1 MRSENYSFISIRLF
15 HMEYKVDLDF
25 ELEILLSRYLI
36 IIGNSLKS
44 IWKFPSIHYMRIYEC
59 TYSFFPVLGTYPQ
72 IFIRLFLGND
82 SR

>member
-15 HMEYKVDLDF
+15 HMEYKVDF

>member
-15 HMEYKVDLDF
+15 HMEYKVDF

-44 IWKFPSIHYMRIYEC
+44 TWKFPSIHYMRIYDC
-59 TYSFFPVLGTYPQ
+59 TYSFF
-72 IFIRLFLGND
+72 LFQVRILKYSFVYFLAMIQGNE
-82 SR
+82 

>member
-44 IWKFPSIHYMRIYEC
+44 IWKFPSIHYI
-59 TYSFFPVLGTYPQ
+59 
-72 IFIRLFLGND
+72 
-82 SR
+82 

>member
-15 HMEYKVDLDF
+15 HMEYKVDF

-44 IWKFPSIHYMRIYEC
+44 IWKFLSIHYMRIYDC
-59 TYSFFPVLGTYPQ
+59 TYSFFPVSGTYPQ

>member
-15 HMEYKVDLDF
+15 HMEYKVDF

-44 IWKFPSIHYMRIYEC
+44 IWKFPSIHYI
-59 TYSFFPVLGTYPQ
+59 
-72 IFIRLFLGND
+72 
-82 SR
+82 